1 MSKFAS
7 FALSLLAVLT
17 MMGSL
22 SAQEYAP
29 LVQQD
34 VISVVRVNL
43 DKVDPTQLGAQAQ
56 KLGGA
61 AIDYFAADLENKD
74 EIKQALPIATIF
86 ISQYHTD
93 FIKPLQAAGVSNLYI
108 IASTQKGDETVYPY
122 VAIPTK
128 ELSESQV
135 EQVRSH
141 MKKVNQKVDDA
152 ISYRFSR
159 NGFFFM
165 PIIPESVSK
174 DDAKAYVK
182 EHFGSMKAVDSA
194 AFEAGFKA
202 VDADNVVVSC
212 VSLSNKD
219 PQLLTEQKEK
229 LLQLMKDLD
238 DGDDSDSDDDELE
251 VAAKDLVQFT
261 ADFAEKAA
269 NLAEYNAWA
278 INVDD
283 LYIVSIIKATSEDA
297 AKEYVALVEGELTDK
312 LKNFLDVCERKAVA
326 SIEPD
331 DANDPT
337 ELNEEDVKT
346 LVSSVKEIFPL
357 IMKFD
362 VQGDSLAWKLDEKF
376 FKDNETALKDFAKKI
391 ADVFKKVQANASDEI
406 NDELNDADDDDM

>member
-1 MSKFAS
+1 
-7 FALSLLAVLT
+7 
-17 MMGSL
+17 
-22 SAQEYAP
+22 
-29 LVQQD
+29 
-34 VISVVRVNL
+34 
-43 DKVDPTQLGAQAQ
+43 
-56 KLGGA
+56 
-61 AIDYFAADLENKD
+61 
-74 EIKQALPIATIF
+74 
-86 ISQYHTD
+86 
-93 FIKPLQAAGVSNLYI
+93 
-108 IASTQKGDETVYPY
+108 
-122 VAIPTK
+122 
-128 ELSESQV
+128 
-135 EQVRSH
+135 
-141 MKKVNQKVDDA
+141 
-152 ISYRFSR
+152 
-159 NGFFFM
+159 
-165 PIIPESVSK
+165 
-174 DDAKAYVK
+174 
-182 EHFGSMKAVDSA
+182 
-194 AFEAGFKA
+194 
-202 VDADNVVVSC
+202 
-212 VSLSNKD
+212 
-219 PQLLTEQKEK
+219 
-229 LLQLMKDLD
+229 MKDLD